1 MPRNWEQRDKK
12 LRKRR
17 NADMV
22 VTNRS
27 IFVMEQANQKRGA
40 RIIAKAEA
48 RARKEKYRDS
58 DSES

>member
-22 VTNRS
+22 VSNRS

-40 RIIAKAEA
+40 RIVAKAAA
-48 RARKEKYRDS
+48 RARKDKERGYDT
-58 DSES
+58 

>member
-22 VTNRS
+22 VSNRS
-27 IFVMEQANQKRGA
+27 IFVVERADQKRSA
-40 RIIAKAEA
+40 RIIAKANR
-48 RARKEKYRDS
+48 RARRGKYEDQGT
-58 DSES
+58 D

>member
-1 MPRNWEQRDKK
+1 MPKNYEQRDKK

-27 IFVMEQANQKRGA
+27 IFVIEQADQKRSA
-40 RIIAKAEA
+40 RIIAKANQ
-48 RARKEKYRDS
+48 RARKEKYHG
-58 DSES
+58 